1 MSQSQQVVT
10 QAAPELTLRSIL
22 VGLVAAVVIGCAY
35 PYCVLKLGFGPNLS
49 VVSAFFG
56 FIALVLILRASGTNA
71 RENNIVQTMGTSAGQ
86 TAFMAVLLAAFDM
99 LNAKG
104 VLNPPIHLGTW
115 QIFFWLCSASLL
127 GILLAVP
134 MRRHYI
140 DEENLTYAD
149 GLAAG
154 ETIKV
159 LHEGR
164 EKGASAGPVR
174 ALGIG
179 SLASALLF
187 ILTSFTKLFAD
198 TWLIPGLQPMNIGFN
213 WSLLS
218 FGSGLLVGFRICL
231 AMAIGTA
238 ISWFILPTYLL
249 RHGMITPVVTNG
261 VPVATFA
268 MTLRWVMWPAT
279 GLMVAGG
286 LTSLVLKWNLIVKT
300 FQGLRGSKIDHHD
313 FPMRWV
319 AVGAVIMTVIICLVQ
334 YFSMGIPVWLSF
346 IAILLSLPL
355 MLVGLRVL
363 GETNWGPISAMS
375 NMMQA
380 IFAFISPGNVPV
392 NMSSSGL
399 TGTIAVTSEAL
410 MQDFKAGQLI
420 GSNSKNLT
428 IAQLIAAPVGSM
440 ATAVIYPI
448 LRDRFGIGPAG
459 LSSPISVK
467 WAGFA
472 ELLTKGLNALPP
484 GCLVG
489 LLIGIAVGIMLTL
502 LAEFLSESQ
511 AEKVPSPAA
520 IGIGMLIPAS
530 VLMTFILGGVG
541 QFIWAKVGKKSES
554 EYRIPLASG
563 LIAGEAILAVV
574 LAIMAA
580 VGWVKP

>member
-1 MSQSQQVVT
+1 MSKT
-10 QAAPELTLRSIL
+10 TTAAIQTGSELTARSIV
-22 VGLVAAVVIGCAY
+22 VGLIVAMIIGSAY

-49 VVSAFFG
+49 VVSAFLG
-56 FIALVLILRASGTNA
+56 FMTLVPLVLILRAVDTNA

-86 TAFMAVLLAAFDM
+86 TAFMCVLLAAFDM
-99 LNAKG
+99 LNTKG
-104 VLNPPIHLGTW
+104 VLIPPIHLGTA

-149 GLAAG
+149 GMAAG
-154 ETIKV
+154 ETILV

-164 EKGASAGPVR
+164 EKGTSARPVK
-174 ALGIG
+174 ALALG
-179 SLASALLF
+179 SLASGVLM
-187 ILTSFTKLFAD
+187 ILTSFLKLFPD
-198 TWLIPGLQPMNIGFN
+198 TWLLPGMAPMNIGFN

-218 FGSGLLVGFRICL
+218 FGSGLLVGWRICL

-238 ISWFILPTYLL
+238 ISWFILPGFLL
-249 RHGMITPVVTNG
+249 SHGMIPEQTYP
-261 VPVATFA
+261 

-286 LTSLVLKWNLIVKT
+286 LISLALKWNLIVKT
-300 FQGLRGSKIDHHD
+300 FRGLKDSKVGDQGQRE
-313 FPMRWV
+313 FPMQWV
-319 AVGAVIMTVIICLVQ
+319 VIGSLVMTVVICLVQ
-334 YFSMGIPVWLSF
+334 YFSMGIPMWLSF

-420 GSNSKNLT
+420 RSNPRNLT
-428 IAQLIAAPVGSM
+428 IAQLIAAPVGSL
-440 ATAVIYPI
+440 ATALVYPL
-448 LRDRFGIGPAG
+448 LRDRFGIGPSG

-472 ELLTKGLNALPP
+472 ELLTRGLSALPP

-489 LLIGIAVGIMLTL
+489 LVIGIAVGIGLTL
-502 LAEFLSESQ
+502 LAEKYKENI
-511 AEKVPSPAA
+511 PSPAA

-541 QFIWAKVGKKSES
+541 QLVWAKTSPKSE
-554 EYRIPLASG
+554 EDFRIPLASG

-574 LAIMAA
+574 LALFAA
-580 VGWVKP
+580 LGINF

>member
-1 MSQSQQVVT
+1 MTLTMTTDTAPPRS
-10 QAAPELTLRSIL
+10 APELTLRSII
-22 VGLVAAVVIGCAY
+22 VGLFVAVIIGSAY

-56 FIALVLILRASGTNA
+56 FIALVLILRARGTNA

-86 TAFMAVLLAAFDM
+86 TAFMCVLLAAFDL

-115 QIFFWLCSASLL
+115 QIFFWLCSSSLL

-134 MRRHYI
+134 MRKHYI

-149 GLAAG
+149 GMAAG
-154 ETIKV
+154 ETILV
-159 LHEGR
+159 LHEGKD
-164 EKGASAGPVR
+164 KGASAKPVQ
-174 ALGIG
+174 ALAAGA
-179 SLASALLF
+179 LASGLLMV
-187 ILTSFTKLFAD
+187 LTSFIKLFPD
-198 TWLIPGLQPMNIGFN
+198 TWLLPGMQPMNIGFN

-218 FGSGLLVGFRICL
+218 FGSGLLVGFRVCL

-238 ISWFILPTYLL
+238 ISWFILPHYLL
-249 RHGMITPVVTNG
+249 AHGMIPELTYP
-261 VPVATFA
+261 

-286 LTSLVLKWNLIVKT
+286 LTSLALKWHLIVKT
-300 FQGLRGSKIDHHD
+300 FSGLRTSKLDDRD
-313 FPMRWV
+313 FPMQWV
-319 AVGAVIMTVIICLVQ
+319 FIGSIVMTVVICFVQ
-334 YFSMGIPVWLSF
+334 YFSMGIPVYLSF
-346 IAILLSLPL
+346 IAVLLSLPL

-363 GETNWGPISAMS
+363 GETNWGPISALS

-380 IFAFISPGNVPV
+380 IFAFIAPGNVPV

-410 MQDFKAGQLI
+410 IQDFKAGQLI
-420 GSNSKNLT
+420 KSNPRSLT
-428 IAQLIAAPVGSM
+428 IAQLIAAPVGSI
-440 ATAVIYPI
+440 ATAVVYPV
-448 LRDRFGIGPAG
+448 LRDKFGIGPQG

-472 ELLTKGLNALPP
+472 ELLTKGLGALPP
-484 GCLVG
+484 GCLIG
-489 LLIGIAVGIMLTL
+489 LVIGIIVGIILTL
-502 LAEFLSESQ
+502 LAEYYSE
-511 AEKVPSPAA
+511 KTPSPAA

-530 VLMTFILGGVG
+530 VLLTFIAGGVA
-541 QFIWAKVGKKSES
+541 QLIWNRTAPKSED
-554 EYRIPLASG
+554 ELRIPLASG

-574 LAIMAA
+574 LAVLAA
-580 VGWVKP
+580 FGVGF

>member
-1 MSQSQQVVT
+1 MTKANPAAPQV
-10 QAAPELTLRSIL
+10 PELTPRAII
-22 VGLVAAVVIGCAY
+22 VGLVVAAIIGSAY

-86 TAFMAVLLAAFDM
+86 TAFMCVLLAAFDI
-99 LNAKG
+99 LNANG
-104 VLNPPIHLGTW
+104 VLNPPIHLNTL
-115 QIFFWLCSASLL
+115 QIFLWLCSASLL

-154 ETIKV
+154 ETIVV

-164 EKGASAGPVR
+164 DKGAGVGTVK

-179 SLASALLF
+179 ALASGIVNIVTTHMAWVRETVFL
-187 ILTSFTKLFAD
+187 
-198 TWLIPGLQPMNIGFN
+198 PGGEPMRRGFDL
-213 WSLLS
+213 SLLA
-218 FGSGLLVGFRICL
+218 FGSGLLVGFRICF

-238 ISWFILPTYLL
+238 VSWFILPRFLYS
-249 RHGMITPVVTNG
+249 RGMIEG
-261 VPVATFA
+261 LTFA
-268 MTLRWVMWPAT
+268 QTLRWVMWPAT

-286 LTSLVLKWNLIVKT
+286 LTSLALKWNLIVKT
-300 FQGLRGSKIDHHD
+300 FSGLRGEKVIADHPERRE
-313 FPMRWV
+313 FPMQWV
-319 AVGAVIMTVIICLVQ
+319 VIGSLIMTVVICLIQ
-334 YFSMGIPVWLSF
+334 YFSMGIPVYLSF

-363 GETNWGPISAMS
+363 GETNWGPISALS

-380 IFAFISPGNVPV
+380 IFALISPGNVPV

-420 GSNSKNLT
+420 KSNPRSLT
-428 IAQLIAAPVGSM
+428 IAQLIAAPVGSL

-448 LRDRFGIGPAG
+448 LRDKFGIGPTG
-459 LSSPISVK
+459 LSTPISVK

-472 ELLTKGLNALPP
+472 ELLTRGFGGLPR
-484 GCLVG
+484 GCLYG
-489 LLIGIAVGIMLTL
+489 LVIGIVVGVILTL
-502 LAEFLSESQ
+502 LAEKYEDL
-511 AEKVPSPAA
+511 VPSPAA
-520 IGIGMLIPAS
+520 IGIGMLINAS
-530 VLMTFILGGVG
+530 VLMTFILGGVV
-541 QFIWAKVGKKSES
+541 QLIWSRTSQKSEK

-563 LIAGEAILAVV
+563 LIVGEAVVVVVVAVYT
-574 LAIMAA
+574 AIKINFF
-580 VGWVKP
+580 G

>member
-1 MSQSQQVVT
+1 MST
-10 QAAPELTLRSIL
+10 QTPAPELTVRSII
-22 VGLVAAVVIGCAY
+22 VGLVVALIIGSAY

-56 FIALVLILRASGTNA
+56 FIALVLILRAAGTNA

-104 VLNPPIHLGTW
+104 VFNPQIHLNTL
-115 QIFFWLCSASLL
+115 QIFCWLCSASLL

-154 ETIKV
+154 ETIRV

-164 EKGASAGPVR
+164 ETGVTHGPLA

-179 SLASALLF
+179 TFLSGALMMATTF
-187 ILTSFTKLFAD
+187 FKWIRD
-198 TWLIPGLQPMNIGFN
+198 TWFLPGKEVMNIGFN
-213 WSLLS
+213 ISLLS
-218 FGSGLLVGFRICL
+218 FGSGLLVGFRVCL
-231 AMAIGTA
+231 SMAIGTA
-238 ISWFILPTYLL
+238 ISWFILPHFLAAQ
-249 RHGMITPVVTNG
+249 GMIPEQTYRE
-261 VPVATFA
+261 
-268 MTLRWVMWPAT
+268 TLRWVMWPAT

-300 FQGLRGSKIDHHD
+300 FRGLRGSKTASND
-313 FPMRWV
+313 FPMQWV
-319 AVGAVIMTVIICLVQ
+319 VIGSIFMAVVICLVQ
-334 YFSMGIPVWLSF
+334 YFSMGIPVYLSF
-346 IAILLSLPL
+346 IAIILSLPL

-410 MQDFKAGQLI
+410 MQDFKAGQLLK
-420 GSNSKNLT
+420 SNPRSLT
-428 IAQLIAAPVGSM
+428 IAQLIAAPVGSI
-440 ATAVIYPI
+440 ATAIVYPV
-448 LRDRFGIGPAG
+448 LRNKFGIGANG

-467 WAGFA
+467 WASFA
-472 ELLTKGLNALPP
+472 ELLTKGFSALPK

-489 LLIGIAVGIMLTL
+489 LIIGIAVGILLTL
-502 LAEFLSESQ
+502 LAE
-511 AEKVPSPAA
+511 KWGDYVPSPSAM
-520 IGIGMLIPAS
+520 GIGMLITAA
-530 VLMTFILGGVG
+530 VLLTFILGGVG
-541 QFIWAKVGKKSES
+541 QLVWAKVSPETEKT
-554 EYRIPLASG
+554 YRIPLASG
-563 LIAGEAILAVV
+563 LIAGEAIIAVV
-574 LAIMAA
+574 LAILAA
-580 VGWVKP
+580 TGVNF

>member
-1 MSQSQQVVT
+1 MAEANKAST
-10 QAAPELTLRSIL
+10 IPELTGRSIV
-22 VGLVAAVVIGCAY
+22 VGLIVALIIGSAY

-56 FIALVLILRASGTNA
+56 FMVLVPLVLTLRLTNTNA

-104 VLNPPIHLGTW
+104 VLSPPIHLNTL
-115 QIFFWLCSASLL
+115 QIFCWLCSASLL

-164 EKGASAGPVR
+164 ASGLSKAPLM
-174 ALGIG
+174 ALSIG
-179 SLASALLF
+179 TVLSGVLMMVTTF
-187 ILTSFTKLFAD
+187 YKWIRD
-198 TWLIPGLQPMNIGFN
+198 TWFIPGKEVMNIGFN
-213 WSLLS
+213 ISLLS

-238 ISWFILPTYLL
+238 ISWFILPHFL
-249 RHGMITPVVTNG
+249 
-261 VPVATFA
+261 VAQGFIPAETFRE
-268 MTLRWVMWPAT
+268 TLKWVMWPAT

-300 FQGLRGSKIDHHD
+300 FRGLKGSTARSND
-313 FPMRWV
+313 FPMSYV
-319 AVGAVIMTVIICLVQ
+319 VDGSIIMAIVICLIQ
-334 YFSMGIPVWLSF
+334 YFSMGIPVYLSF
-346 IAILLSLPL
+346 IAIIFSLPL

-380 IFAFISPGNVPV
+380 IFAFVSPGNVPV

-399 TGTIAVTSEAL
+399 TGTIAVTSEGL
-410 MQDFKAGQLI
+410 MQD
-420 GSNSKNLT
+420 
-428 IAQLIAAPVGSM
+428 
-440 ATAVIYPI
+440 
-448 LRDRFGIGPAG
+448 
-459 LSSPISVK
+459 
-467 WAGFA
+467 
-472 ELLTKGLNALPP
+472 
-484 GCLVG
+484 
-489 LLIGIAVGIMLTL
+489 
-502 LAEFLSESQ
+502 
-511 AEKVPSPAA
+511 
-520 IGIGMLIPAS
+520 
-530 VLMTFILGGVG
+530 
-541 QFIWAKVGKKSES
+541 
-554 EYRIPLASG
+554 
-563 LIAGEAILAVV
+563 
-574 LAIMAA
+574 
-580 VGWVKP
+580 

>member
-1 MSQSQQVVT
+1 MSQNEIPPAGSH
-10 QAAPELTLRSIL
+10 PELTGRSIV
-22 VGLVAAVVIGCAY
+22 VGLVVAVIIGCAY

-56 FIALVLILRASGTNA
+56 FIILVLVMRAAGTNA
-71 RENNIVQTMGTSAGQ
+71 KENNIVQTMGTSAGQ
-86 TAFMAVLLAAFDM
+86 TAFMCVLLAAFDM

-104 VLNPPIHLGTW
+104 LLVPAIHLGTW

-154 ETIKV
+154 KTIVV

-164 EKGASAGPVR
+164 EQGASAPPVQ

-179 SLASALLF
+179 GLLSGIVMF
-187 ILTSFTKLFAD
+187 LTSFLKVFPD
-198 TWLIPGLQPMNIGFN
+198 TWFFPGMQPMNIGLN

-231 AMAIGTA
+231 AMAIGVA
-238 ISWFILPTYLL
+238 VSWFILPPFLFS
-249 RHGMITPVVTNG
+249 HGMIPEM
-261 VPVATFA
+261 TFP

-286 LTSLVLKWNLIVKT
+286 LMSLVLKWNLIVKT
-300 FQGLRGSKIDHHD
+300 FKGLKGSSIGQND
-313 FPMRWV
+313 FPMKYV
-319 AVGAVIMTVIICLVQ
+319 AVGSIVMTIVLCLVQ
-334 YFSMGIPVWLSF
+334 YISMGIPVWLSF
-346 IAILLSLPL
+346 IAIVLSLPL

-380 IFAFISPGNVPV
+380 IFAFIAPGNVPV

-410 MQDFKAGQLI
+410 MQDYKSGQVI
-420 GSNSKNLT
+420 GSNPRHLT
-428 IAQLIAAPVGSM
+428 IAQLIAAPVGSIC
-440 ATAVIYPI
+440 TAIIYPL
-448 LRDRFGIGPAG
+448 LRDKFGIGPEG

-472 ELLTKGLNALPP
+472 ELLTQGFNALPK
-484 GCLVG
+484 GCFVG
-489 LLIGIAVGIMLTL
+489 LLIGMAVGIILTL
-502 LAEFLSESQ
+502 LAEKLSEKA
-511 AEKVPSPAA
+511 AEKVPSPSA

-530 VLMTFILGGVG
+530 VLIMFVLGGVA
-541 QFIWAKVGKKSES
+541 QFIWAKVGEKSEG
-554 EYRIPLASG
+554 EIRVPLASG

-574 LAIMAA
+574 QAILAAT
-580 VGWVKP
+580 GFNF

>member
-1 MSQSQQVVT
+1 MPANEKV
-10 QAAPELTLRSIL
+10 AATGPELTVRSVI
-22 VGLVAAVVIGCAY
+22 VGLFVAVVIGAAY
-35 PYCVLKLGFGPNLS
+35 PYVVLKLGFGPNLS

-56 FIALVLILRASGTNA
+56 FIVLVLILRATGTNP

-104 VLNPPIHLGTW
+104 VLNPPIHLNTL

-159 LHEGR
+159 LHEGKETR
-164 EKGASAGPVR
+164 GPLA
-174 ALGIG
+174 ALGLG
-179 SLASALLF
+179 TFFSGALMLVTTYF
-187 ILTSFTKLFAD
+187 KWMRD
-198 TWLIPGLQPMNIGFN
+198 TWFIPGKEVMNIGFN
-213 WSLLS
+213 ISLLS

-238 ISWFILPTYLL
+238 ISWFILPRYLFS
-249 RHGMITPVVTNG
+249 HGMITELTYP
-261 VPVATFA
+261 A
-268 MTLRWVMWPAT
+268 TLRWVMWPAT

-286 LTSLVLKWNLIVKT
+286 LTSLALKWHLIVKT
-300 FQGLRGSKIDHHD
+300 FRGLRGSKVKQTD

-319 AVGAVIMTVIICLVQ
+319 VIGSLVMTVVICVIQ
-334 YFSMGIPVWLSF
+334 YISMGIPMWLSL
-346 IAILLSLPL
+346 IAIILSLPL

-410 MQDFKAGQLI
+410 MQDFKAGQLLK
-420 GSNSKNLT
+420 SNPRSLT
-428 IAQLIAAPVGSM
+428 IAQLIAAPVGAI
-440 ATAVIYPI
+440 ATAIVYPV
-448 LRDRFGIGPAG
+448 LRNKFGIGAPG

-484 GCLVG
+484 GCLIG
-489 LLIGIAVGIMLTL
+489 LMIGIVVGVALTL
-502 LAEFLSESQ
+502 M
-511 AEKVPSPAA
+511 AEKWGELIPSPAA
-520 IGIGMLIPAS
+520 IGIGMLITAA
-530 VLMTFILGGVG
+530 VLLTFILGGVA
-541 QFIWAKVGKKSES
+541 QLIWAKVSPETEKA
-554 EYRIPLASG
+554 YRIPLASG
-563 LIAGEAILAVV
+563 LIAGEAIIAVV
-574 LAIMAA
+574 LSIMAA
-580 VGWVKP
+580 VGLKF

>member
-1 MSQSQQVVT
+1 MAEANT
-10 QAAPELTLRSIL
+10 TATGPELTVRSIV
-22 VGLVAAVVIGCAY
+22 VGLVVAMIIGSAY

-56 FIALVLILRASGTNA
+56 FIALVLVLRAVGTNA

-104 VLNPPIHLGTW
+104 IFNPPIHLNTL

-164 EKGASAGPVR
+164 DAGVTHGPLA

-179 SLASALLF
+179 TFLSGALMMITTF
-187 ILTSFTKLFAD
+187 FKWVRD
-198 TWLIPGLQPMNIGFN
+198 TWFIPGQEAMNIGFN
-213 WSLLS
+213 ISLLS

-238 ISWFILPTYLL
+238 ISWFILPRYLL
-249 RHGMITPVVTNG
+249 AHGMIPALTYP
-261 VPVATFA
+261 A
-268 MTLRWVMWPAT
+268 TLRWVMWPAT

-300 FQGLRGSKIDHHD
+300 FRGLKGSTTARND
-313 FPMRWV
+313 FPMQYV
-319 AVGAVIMTVIICLVQ
+319 VIGSIIMTVVICLVQ
-334 YFSMGIPVWLSF
+334 YFSMGIPVYLSF
-346 IAILLSLPL
+346 IAIVLSLPL

-410 MQDFKAGQLI
+410 MQDFKAGQLLK
-420 GSNSKNLT
+420 SNPRSLT
-428 IAQLIAAPVGSM
+428 IAQLIAAPVGSF
-440 ATAVIYPI
+440 ATAIVYPV
-448 LRDRFGIGPAG
+448 LRNKFGIGANG

-467 WAGFA
+467 WASFA
-472 ELLTKGLNALPP
+472 ELLTKGLNALPR

-489 LLIGIAVGIMLTL
+489 LIIGIAVGIILSL
-502 LAEFLSESQ
+502 LAEKWGEYT
-511 AEKVPSPAA
+511 PSPSA
-520 IGIGMLIPAS
+520 IGIGMLITAA
-530 VLMTFILGGVG
+530 VLLTFILGGVA
-541 QFIWAKVGKKSES
+541 QLIWAKVHPES
-554 EYRIPLASG
+554 EKAYRIPLASG
-563 LIAGEAILAVV
+563 LIAGEAIIAVV
-574 LAIMAA
+574 LAILAA
-580 VGWVKP
+580 SGVNF

>member
-1 MSQSQQVVT
+1 MSETQTPASQGS
-10 QAAPELTLRSIL
+10 PELTLRSII
-22 VGLVAAVVIGCAY
+22 VGLFVALVIGSAY

-56 FIALVLILRASGTNA
+56 FIALVLIMRASGTNA

-86 TAFMAVLLAAFDM
+86 TAFMCVLLAAFDM
-99 LNAKG
+99 LNAQG
-104 VLNPPIHLGTW
+104 LLVPAIHLGTL
-115 QIFFWLCSASLL
+115 QIFCWLCSASLL

-154 ETIKV
+154 ETIRV

-164 EKGASAGPVR
+164 AQGASAAPVK
-174 ALGIG
+174 ALAIG
-179 SLASALLF
+179 SLASGILM
-187 ILTSFTKLFAD
+187 ILTSFLKLFPD
-198 TWLIPGLQPMNIGFN
+198 TWLLPGMQPMNIGFN

-238 ISWFILPTYLL
+238 ISWFILPSYLL
-249 RHGMITPVVTNG
+249 SHGMIAQQTYPL
-261 VPVATFA
+261 
-268 MTLRWVMWPAT
+268 TLRWVMWPAT

-286 LTSLVLKWNLIVKT
+286 LTSLALKWNLIVKT
-300 FQGLRGSKIDHHD
+300 FRGLRGSTVVQTD

-319 AVGAVIMTVIICLVQ
+319 VVGSIFMTVVICLVQ
-334 YFSMGIPVWLSF
+334 YVSMGIPIWLSF
-346 IAILLSLPL
+346 IAVLLSLPL

-363 GETNWGPISAMS
+363 GETNWGPISALS

-380 IFAFISPGNVPV
+380 VFAFISPGNVPV

-410 MQDFKAGQLI
+410 MQDFKAGQLL
-420 GSNSKNLT
+420 GSNSRSLT
-428 IAQLIAAPVGSM
+428 IAQLIAAPVGSI
-440 ATAVIYPI
+440 ATAVVYPI
-448 LRDRFGIGPAG
+448 LRDRYGIGPKG

-472 ELLTKGLNALPP
+472 ELLTKGFGALPR

-489 LLIGIAVGIMLTL
+489 LLIGIAVGILLTL
-502 LAEFLSESQ
+502 LTEKYAE
-511 AEKVPSPAA
+511 AVPSPAA

-530 VLMTFILGGVG
+530 VLITFILGGVG
-541 QFIWAKVGKKSES
+541 QLIWARSSTKSEKDF
-554 EYRIPLASG
+554 RVPLASG

-574 LAIMAA
+574 LAILAA
-580 VGWVKP
+580 VGVNL

>member
-1 MSQSQQVVT
+1 MANTKSAAQAQS
-10 QAAPELTLRSIL
+10 PELTARSII
-22 VGLVAAVVIGCAY
+22 VGLVVALVIGSAY

-56 FIALVLILRASGTNA
+56 FIALVLILRAAGTNA

-104 VLNPPIHLGTW
+104 VLNPPIHLGTL
-115 QIFFWLCSASLL
+115 QIFCWLCSASLL

-164 EKGASAGPVR
+164 EKGVSSGPLQ
-174 ALGIG
+174 ALGLG
-179 SLASALLF
+179 TLASGALMAITTYF
-187 ILTSFTKLFAD
+187 KWIRD
-198 TWLIPGLQPMNIGFN
+198 TWFLPGMQPMNIGFN
-213 WSLLS
+213 FSLLS

-231 AMAIGTA
+231 SMAIGTA
-238 ISWFILPTYLL
+238 ISWFILPPFLL
-249 RHGMITPVVTNG
+249 RHGMIPDQ
-261 VPVATFA
+261 TFPLA
-268 MTLRWVMWPAT
+268 LRWVMWPAT

-286 LTSLVLKWNLIVKT
+286 LVSLALKWNLIVKT
-300 FQGLRGSKIDHHD
+300 FRGLKGSQIERND
-313 FPMRWV
+313 FPMQWV
-319 AVGAVIMTVIICLVQ
+319 VIGSIFMTIVICLVQ
-334 YFSMGIPVWLSF
+334 YFSMGIPVYLSF
-346 IAILLSLPL
+346 IAVVLSLPL

-380 IFAFISPGNVPV
+380 VFAFISPGNVPV

-410 MQDFKAGQLI
+410 MQDFKAGQLLK
-420 GSNSKNLT
+420 SNPRNLT
-428 IAQLIAAPVGSM
+428 IAQLIAAPVGSL
-440 ATAVIYPI
+440 ATAIIYPI
-448 LRDRFGIGPAG
+448 LRNKFGIGPDG
-459 LSSPISVK
+459 LSAPISVK

-472 ELLTKGLNALPP
+472 ELLTKGFNALPP
-484 GCLVG
+484 GCLIG
-489 LLIGIAVGIMLTL
+489 LVIGITVGILLTL
-502 LAEFLSESQ
+502 LAEKWG
-511 AEKVPSPAA
+511 EKIPSPSA

-541 QFIWAKVGKKSES
+541 QLIWARVSPETEKD
-554 EYRIPLASG
+554 YRVPLASG
-563 LIAGEAILAVV
+563 LIAGEAIIAVV

-580 VGWVKP
+580 IGLKF

>member
-1 MSQSQQVVT
+1 MT
-10 QAAPELTLRSIL
+10 TKAAAPTGPELTTRSII
-22 VGLVAAVVIGCAY
+22 VGLVTAMIIGSAY

-49 VVSAFFG
+49 VVSAFLG
-56 FIALVLILRASGTNA
+56 FIALVLILRAAGTNA

-86 TAFMAVLLAAFDM
+86 TAFMSVLLAAFDM
-99 LNAKG
+99 LNQKG
-104 VLNPPIHLGTW
+104 ILNPPIHLGTG

-154 ETIKV
+154 ETIIV
-159 LHEGR
+159 LHEGK
-164 EKGASAGPVR
+164 EKGASAKPVR
-174 ALGIG
+174 ALALGG
-179 SLASALLF
+179 FASGLLMV
-187 ILTSFTKLFAD
+187 LTSFLKLFPD
-198 TWLIPGLQPMNIGFN
+198 TWLLPGMAPMNIGFN

-218 FGSGLLVGFRICL
+218 FGSGLLVGFRICM

-238 ISWFILPTYLL
+238 ISWFILPSFLVS
-249 RHGMITPVVTNG
+249 HGM
-261 VPVATFA
+261 VAEQTYPLV
-268 MTLRWVMWPAT
+268 LRWVMWPAT

-286 LTSLVLKWNLIVKT
+286 LTSLALKWNLIVKT
-300 FQGLRGSKIDHHD
+300 FQGLRSSKTGTDERRE
-313 FPMRWV
+313 FPMNYV
-319 AVGAVIMTVIICLVQ
+319 VIGSLVMTVVICVVQ
-334 YFSMGIPVWLSF
+334 YISMGIPLWLSF

-380 IFAFISPGNVPV
+380 IFAIISPGNVAV

-420 GSNSKNLT
+420 KSNPRSLT
-428 IAQLIAAPVGSM
+428 IAQLLAAPVGSL
-440 ATAVIYPI
+440 ATALVYPI
-448 LRDRFGIGPAG
+448 LRDKFGIGPTG

-472 ELLTKGLNALPP
+472 ELLTQGLGALPP

-489 LLIGIAVGIMLTL
+489 LVIGIGVGIVLTL
-502 LAEFLSESQ
+502 LAERFKENT
-511 AEKVPSPAA
+511 PSPAA

-530 VLMTFILGGVG
+530 VLLTFIMGGVA
-541 QFIWAKVGKKSES
+541 QLIWARTSPKSEDDF
-554 EYRIPLASG
+554 RIPLASG
-563 LIAGEAILAVV
+563 LIAGEALLAVILAL
-574 LAIMAA
+574 LAAFG
-580 VGWVKP
+580 VNF

>member
-1 MSQSQQVVT
+1 MTATSATAVT
-10 QAAPELTLRSIL
+10 PAGPELTTRSL
-22 VGLVAAVVIGCAY
+22 VVGLIVALIIGSAY

-49 VVSAFFG
+49 VVSAFLG
-56 FIALVLILRASGTNA
+56 FIALVLIMRAVGTNA

-86 TAFMAVLLAAFDM
+86 TAFMSVLLAAFDM

-104 VLNPPIHLGTW
+104 VLSPAIHLGTA

-140 DEENLTYAD
+140 DEENLTFAD

-154 ETIKV
+154 ETILV

-164 EKGASAGPVR
+164 EKGVSARPMK
-174 ALGIG
+174 ALGLG
-179 SLASALLF
+179 ALASGVLMV
-187 ILTSFTKLFAD
+187 LTSFLKLFPD
-198 TWLIPGLQPMNIGFN
+198 TWLIPGMADMRVGLN

-231 AMAIGTA
+231 SMAIGTF
-238 ISWFILPTYLL
+238 ISWFLLPGFLL
-249 RHGMITPVVTNG
+249 SHGMIPELTYPR
-261 VPVATFA
+261 
-268 MTLRWVMWPAT
+268 TLLWVMWPAT

-286 LTSLVLKWNLIVKT
+286 LTSLALKWHLIVQT
-300 FQGLRGSKIDHHD
+300 FRGLKESKVGGAGTPRE
-313 FPMRWV
+313 FPMQWV
-319 AVGAVIMTVIICLVQ
+319 VIGSIVMTVVICLVQ

-363 GETNWGPISAMS
+363 GETNWGPISALS

-410 MQDFKAGQLI
+410 MQDFKAGQLVR
-420 GSNSKNLT
+420 SNPRSLT
-428 IAQLIAAPVGSM
+428 IAQLIAAPVGSL
-440 ATAVIYPI
+440 ATALVYPV
-448 LRDRFGIGPAG
+448 LRDKFGIGPSG

-472 ELLTKGLNALPP
+472 ELLTTGLSALPP
-484 GCLVG
+484 GSLVG
-489 LLIGIAVGIMLTL
+489 LIIGIVVGIGLTL
-502 LAEFLSESQ
+502 LAEKYGENI
-511 AEKVPSPAA
+511 PSPAA
-520 IGIGMLIPAS
+520 IGIGMLIQAA
-530 VLMTFILGGVG
+530 VLITFILGGVA
-541 QFIWAKVGKKSES
+541 QLIWTKTSPRSE
-554 EYRIPLASG
+554 EDFRIPLASG
-563 LIAGEAILAVV
+563 LIVGEAILAVV
-574 LAIMAA
+574 LALLAA
-580 VGWVKP
+580 FGVNF

>member
-1 MSQSQQVVT
+1 MSKT
-10 QAAPELTLRSIL
+10 RTAAKRTGPELTVRSIV
-22 VGLVAAVVIGCAY
+22 VGLIVALLIGSAY

-56 FIALVLILRASGTNA
+56 FIALVLILRAAGTNA

-86 TAFMAVLLAAFDM
+86 TAFMCVLLAAYDM
-99 LNAKG
+99 LNQKG

-115 QIFFWLCSASLL
+115 QIFLWLCSASLL

-140 DEENLTYAD
+140 DEENLTFAD

-154 ETIKV
+154 ETIVV

-164 EKGASAGPVR
+164 EKGASAGPVK

-179 SLASALLF
+179 SLASGALM
-187 ILTSFTKLFAD
+187 ILTSFLKLFPD
-198 TWLIPGLQPMNIGFN
+198 TWFLPGMQPMNIGLN

-231 AMAIGTA
+231 AMALGMLV
-238 ISWFILPTYLL
+238 SWFILPSFLVS
-249 RHGMITPVVTNG
+249 HGMIPEQTYP
-261 VPVATFA
+261 

-286 LTSLVLKWNLIVKT
+286 LTSLALKWNLIVKT
-300 FQGLRGSKIDHHD
+300 FRGLRGSKVDHQD

-319 AVGAVIMTVIICLVQ
+319 VMGSIFMTIVICVVQ

-346 IAILLSLPL
+346 IAVLLSLPL

-363 GETNWGPISAMS
+363 GETNWGPISALS

-420 GSNSKNLT
+420 GSNSRNLT
-428 IAQLIAAPVGSM
+428 IAQLIAAPVGSI
-440 ATAVIYPI
+440 ATAVVYPV
-448 LRDRFGIGPAG
+448 LRDKFGIGPQG

-472 ELLTKGLNALPP
+472 ELLTSGFKALPP
-484 GCLVG
+484 GCLIG
-489 LLIGIAVGIMLTL
+489 LMIAIVVGIVLTL
-502 LAEFLSESQ
+502 LAEKY
-511 AEKVPSPAA
+511 AEVVPSPSA

-530 VLMTFILGGVG
+530 VLLTFILGGVG
-541 QFIWAKVGKKSES
+541 QYFWAKSSPKSEES
-554 EYRIPLASG
+554 YRIPLASG
-563 LIAGEAILAVV
+563 LIAGEAMLAVV
-574 LAIMAA
+574 QAILAAIG
-580 VGWVKP
+580 VNL

>member
-1 MSQSQQVVT
+1 MAEAKTASKS
-10 QAAPELTLRSIL
+10 PELTARSIV
-22 VGLVAAVVIGCAY
+22 VGLVVAMIIGSAY

-56 FIALVLILRASGTNA
+56 FIALVLILRAAGTNA

-104 VLNPPIHLGTW
+104 VFNPPIHLNTL

-164 EKGASAGPVR
+164 ESGVTHGPLA
-174 ALGIG
+174 ALGLG
-179 SLASALLF
+179 TFFSGALMLVTTYF
-187 ILTSFTKLFAD
+187 KWLRD
-198 TWLIPGLQPMNIGFN
+198 TWFIPGQEAMNIGFN
-213 WSLLS
+213 ISLLS

-238 ISWFILPTYLL
+238 ISWFILPHYLL
-249 RHGMITPVVTNG
+249 AHGMIPALTYP
-261 VPVATFA
+261 A
-268 MTLRWVMWPAT
+268 TLRWVMWPAT

-300 FQGLRGSKIDHHD
+300 FRGLKGSTVARND
-313 FPMRWV
+313 FPMQWV
-319 AVGAVIMTVIICLVQ
+319 VIGSIVMAVVICLVQ

-346 IAILLSLPL
+346 IAIVLSLPL

-410 MQDFKAGQLI
+410 MQDFKAGQLLK
-420 GSNSKNLT
+420 SNPRSLT
-428 IAQLIAAPVGSM
+428 IAQLIAAPVGSI
-440 ATAVIYPI
+440 ATAIVYPV
-448 LRDRFGIGPAG
+448 LRNKFGIGANG

-467 WAGFA
+467 WASFA
-472 ELLTKGLNALPP
+472 ELLTKGFNALPP

-489 LLIGIAVGIMLTL
+489 LIIGIAVGILLTL
-502 LAEFLSESQ
+502 LAEKW
-511 AEKVPSPAA
+511 ADYVPSPSAM
-520 IGIGMLIPAS
+520 GIGMLITAA
-530 VLMTFILGGVG
+530 VLLTFILGGVA
-541 QFIWAKVGKKSES
+541 QLIWAKVSPETEKA
-554 EYRIPLASG
+554 YRVPLASG
-563 LIAGEAILAVV
+563 LIAGEAIIAVV
-574 LAIMAA
+574 LAILAA
-580 VGWVKP
+580 LGVNF

>member
-1 MSQSQQVVT
+1 MTDSK
-10 QAAPELTLRSIL
+10 AASSTGPELTARAII
-22 VGLVAAVVIGCAY
+22 VGLVVAMIIGSAY

-56 FIALVLILRASGTNA
+56 FMALVPLVFALRLTDTNA

-104 VLNPPIHLGTW
+104 ILQPAIYLNTW
-115 QIFFWLCSASLL
+115 QIFLWLCSASLL

-164 EKGASAGPVR
+164 DSGAAKGPLA

-179 SLASALLF
+179 TFLSGLLMM
-187 ILTSFTKLFAD
+187 ITTYWKWVRD
-198 TWLIPGLQPMNIGFN
+198 TWFIPGQEAMNIGFN
-213 WSLLS
+213 ISLLS

-238 ISWFILPTYLL
+238 ISWFILPHFLFS
-249 RHGMITPVVTNG
+249 RGMITALTYP
-261 VPVATFA
+261 A
-268 MTLRWVMWPAT
+268 TLRWVMWPAT

-286 LTSLVLKWNLIVKT
+286 LMSLALKWNLIVKT
-300 FQGLRGSKIDHHD
+300 FRGLKGSTSGGQKD
-313 FPMRWV
+313 FPMRYV
-319 AVGAVIMTVIICLVQ
+319 VIGSIVMTIVLCVIQ
-334 YFSMGIPVWLSF
+334 YFSMGIPMYLSL
-346 IAILLSLPL
+346 IAILFSLPL

-410 MQDFKAGQLI
+410 MQDFKAGQLVR
-420 GSNSKNLT
+420 SNPRNLT
-428 IAQLIAAPVGSM
+428 IAQLIAAPIGAL
-440 ATAVIYPI
+440 ATAVVYPV
-448 LRDRFGIGPAG
+448 LRAKFGIGPQG

-472 ELLTKGLNALPP
+472 ELLTQGFKALPP

-489 LLIGIAVGIMLTL
+489 LLIGIAVGILLTV
-502 LAEFLSESQ
+502 LAEKWPEY
-511 AEKVPSPAA
+511 VPSPAA
-520 IGIGMLIPAS
+520 IGIGMLITAA
-530 VLMTFILGGVG
+530 VLLTFILGGVA
-541 QFIWAKVGKKSES
+541 QLIWAKLSPETEKI
-554 EYRIPLASG
+554 YRIPLASG
-563 LIAGEAILAVV
+563 LICGEAIIAVV
-574 LAIMAA
+574 LAVLAA
-580 VGWVKP
+580 MGVNF

>member
-1 MSQSQQVVT
+1 MSRLET
-10 QAAPELTLRSIL
+10 KLPDAPELTTRSIA
-22 VGLVAAVVIGCAY
+22 VGLVVAAIIGSAY

-49 VVSAFFG
+49 VVSAFLG
-56 FIALVLILRASGTNA
+56 FIALVLIMRAARTNA
-71 RENNIVQTMGTSAGQ
+71 RENNVVQTMGTSAGQ
-86 TAFMAVLLAAFDM
+86 TAFMCVLLAAFDL
-99 LNAKG
+99 LNQKG

-149 GLAAG
+149 GMAAG

-164 EKGASAGPVR
+164 DKGASAGPVK
-174 ALGIG
+174 ALGVG
-179 SLASALLF
+179 SLASGALMF
-187 ILTSFTKLFAD
+187 LTSFLKLFPD
-198 TWLIPGLQPMNIGFN
+198 TWLIPGLEPMSIGFN

-231 AMAIGTA
+231 AMGIGML
-238 ISWFILPTYLL
+238 ISWFILPSYLL
-249 RHGMITPVVTNG
+249 HHGMIPEE
-261 VPVATFA
+261 TFPA
-268 MTLRWVMWPAT
+268 TLRWVMWPAT

-286 LTSLVLKWNLIVKT
+286 LTALALKWKLVAKS
-300 FQGLRGSKIDHHD
+300 FGGLQTARLDGKD
-313 FPMRWV
+313 FPMRIV
-319 AVGAVIMTVIICLVQ
+319 LIGSIGMTVVVCLVQ
-334 YFSMGIPVWLSF
+334 YFSMGIPIWLSL
-346 IAILLSLPL
+346 IAVLLSLPL

-420 GSNSKNLT
+420 GSNSRSLT

-440 ATAVIYPI
+440 ATALIYPL
-448 LRDRFGIGPAG
+448 LRNKFGIGPQG

-472 ELLTKGLNALPP
+472 ELLTQGFKALPP

-489 LLIGIAVGIMLTL
+489 LLVGIGVGILLTL
-502 LAEFLSESQ
+502 LAEKYASY
-511 AEKVPSPAA
+511 VPSPSAM
-520 IGIGMLIPAS
+520 GIGMLLPAA
-530 VLMTFILGGVG
+530 VLITFVLGGIA
-541 QFIWAKVGKKSES
+541 QLIWSRTSARTES
-554 EYRIPLASG
+554 DFRIPLASG
-563 LIAGEAILAVV
+563 LIAGEALLAVV
-574 LAIMAA
+574 QAILAA
-580 VGWVKP
+580 VGFNF

>member
-1 MSQSQQVVT
+1 MRHKKTAVASTVT
-10 QAAPELTLRSIL
+10 STGTELTARSII
-22 VGLVAAVVIGCAY
+22 VGLIVAVVIGSAY

-104 VLNPPIHLGTW
+104 VLNPPIYLNTL
-115 QIFFWLCSASLL
+115 QIFCWLCSASLL
-127 GILLAVP
+127 GIRLAVP

-164 EKGASAGPVR
+164 NTRGPLA

-179 SLASALLF
+179 TILSGLLMMVTTF
-187 ILTSFTKLFAD
+187 WKWVRD
-198 TWLIPGLQPMNIGFN
+198 TWFVPGQQAMNIGFN
-213 WSLLS
+213 ISLLS

-231 AMAIGTA
+231 AMALGTA
-238 ISWFILPTYLL
+238 ISWFILPRYLYA
-249 RHGMITPVVTNG
+249 HGMITALTYP
-261 VPVATFA
+261 A
-268 MTLRWVMWPAT
+268 TLRWVMWPAT

-300 FQGLRGSKIDHHD
+300 FRGLRGSKAASND
-313 FPMRWV
+313 FPMQYV
-319 AVGAVIMTVIICLVQ
+319 VVGSIIMTIVICLIQ
-334 YFSMGIPVWLSF
+334 YFSMGIPVYLSF
-346 IAILLSLPL
+346 IAIVLSLPL

-380 IFAFISPGNVPV
+380 IFAFISPGNVSV

-399 TGTIAVTSEAL
+399 TGTVAVTSEGL
-410 MQDFKAGQLI
+410 MQDFKAGQLLK
-420 GSNSKNLT
+420 SNPRSLT
-428 IAQLIAAPVGSM
+428 IAQLIAAPVGSF
-440 ATAVIYPI
+440 ATAIVYPV
-448 LRDRFGIGPAG
+448 LRNKFGIGANG

-467 WAGFA
+467 WASFA
-472 ELLTKGLNALPP
+472 ELLTKGFSALPP
-484 GCLVG
+484 GCPVG
-489 LLIGIAVGIMLTL
+489 LIIGISVGILLTL
-502 LAEFLSESQ
+502 LAE
-511 AEKVPSPAA
+511 KWP
-520 IGIGMLIPAS
+520 
-530 VLMTFILGGVG
+530 
-541 QFIWAKVGKKSES
+541 
-554 EYRIPLASG
+554 
-563 LIAGEAILAVV
+563 
-574 LAIMAA
+574 
-580 VGWVKP
+580 

>member
-1 MSQSQQVVT
+1 MAENITATPTTV
-10 QAAPELTLRSIL
+10 PELTARSLI
-22 VGLVAAVVIGCAY
+22 VGVVVAMIIGSAY

-56 FIALVLILRASGTNA
+56 FIVLVLILRAAGTNA

-99 LNAKG
+99 LNARG
-104 VLNPPIHLGTW
+104 TFNPPIHLGTW
-115 QIFFWLCSASLL
+115 QIFLWLCSASLL

-164 EKGASAGPVR
+164 EKGASAGPVK
-174 ALGIG
+174 ALGFG
-179 SLASALLF
+179 SLASGALMF
-187 ILTSFTKLFAD
+187 VTSFVKWIPD
-198 TWLIPGLQPMNIGFN
+198 TWFLPGMQPMNIGFN

-218 FGSGLLVGFRICL
+218 LGSGLLVGFRICL

-238 ISWFILPTYLL
+238 VSWFILPHYLVSQ
-249 RHGMITPVVTNG
+249 GMIPEQTYP
-261 VPVATFA
+261 A
-268 MTLRWVMWPAT
+268 TLRWVMWPAT

-286 LTSLVLKWNLIVKT
+286 LASLALKWNLIVKT
-300 FQGLRGSKIDHHD
+300 FRGLKGSRMDRKD
-313 FPMRWV
+313 FPMQYV
-319 AVGAVIMTVIICLVQ
+319 VIGSIVMTVVLCVLQ
-334 YFSMGIPVWLSF
+334 YFSMGIPVYLSF
-346 IAILLSLPL
+346 IAIILSLPL

-380 IFAFISPGNVPV
+380 IFAFISPGNVAV

-399 TGTIAVTSEAL
+399 TGTVAVTSEAL
-410 MQDFKAGQLI
+410 MQDFKAGQLVR
-420 GSNSKNLT
+420 SNPRNLT
-428 IAQLIAAPVGSM
+428 IAQLVAAPIGSI
-440 ATAVIYPI
+440 ATAIVYPV
-448 LRDRFGIGPAG
+448 LRAKFGIGPSG

-472 ELLTKGLNALPP
+472 ELLTRGLAALPR
-484 GCLVG
+484 GS
-489 LLIGIAVGIMLTL
+489 LIGLVIGIVVGVALTL
-502 LAEFLSESQ
+502 LAEKW
-511 AEKVPSPAA
+511 AEFTPSPAA

-530 VLMTFILGGVG
+530 VLMTFIMGGVG
-541 QFIWAKVGKKSES
+541 QLIWARTSPASEKA
-554 EYRIPLASG
+554 YRIPLASG

-574 LAIMAA
+574 LAILAA
-580 VGWVKP
+580 TGVNF

>member
-1 MSQSQQVVT
+1 MPANKNV
-10 QAAPELTLRSIL
+10 AATGPELTVRSVI
-22 VGLVAAVVIGCAY
+22 VGLLVAVVIGAAY
-35 PYCVLKLGFGPNLS
+35 PYVVLKLGFGPNLS

-56 FIALVLILRASGTNA
+56 FIVLVLILRASGTNP

-104 VLNPPIHLGTW
+104 VLTPPIRLNTL
-115 QIFFWLCSASLL
+115 QIFLWLCSASLL

-164 EKGASAGPVR
+164 ETRGPLA
-174 ALGIG
+174 ALGLG
-179 SLASALLF
+179 TFFSGALMIVTTYL
-187 ILTSFTKLFAD
+187 KWMRD
-198 TWLIPGLQPMNIGFN
+198 TWFIPGKEAMNIGFN
-213 WSLLS
+213 ISLLS

-238 ISWFILPTYLL
+238 ISWFILPPYLFS
-249 RHGMITPVVTNG
+249 HGMITELTYP
-261 VPVATFA
+261 A
-268 MTLRWVMWPAT
+268 TLRWVMWPAT

-286 LTSLVLKWNLIVKT
+286 LTSLALKWHLIVKT
-300 FQGLRGSKIDHHD
+300 FRGLRGSKVERTD
-313 FPMRWV
+313 FPMQWV
-319 AVGAVIMTVIICLVQ
+319 VIGALVMTVVICVVQ
-334 YFSMGIPVWLSF
+334 YFSMGIPMWLSF
-346 IAILLSLPL
+346 IAIVLSLPL

-410 MQDFKAGQLI
+410 MQDFKAGQLLK
-420 GSNSKNLT
+420 SNPRSLT
-428 IAQLIAAPVGSM
+428 TAQLIAAPVGSI
-440 ATAVIYPI
+440 ATAIVYPV
-448 LRDRFGIGPAG
+448 LRDKFGIGAPG

-472 ELLTKGLNALPP
+472 ELLTKGFNALPP
-484 GCLVG
+484 GCLIG
-489 LLIGIAVGIMLTL
+489 LVIGIAVGILLTL
-502 LAEFLSESQ
+502 LAEKWGESI
-511 AEKVPSPAA
+511 PSPAA
-520 IGIGMLIPAS
+520 IGIGMLITAA
-530 VLMTFILGGVG
+530 VLLTFILGGVG
-541 QFIWAKVGKKSES
+541 QLIWAKVSPETEKA
-554 EYRIPLASG
+554 YRIPLASG
-563 LIAGEAILAVV
+563 LIAGEAIIAVV
-574 LAIMAA
+574 LSIMAA
-580 VGWVKP
+580 VGVRF

>member
-1 MSQSQQVVT
+1 MTEDAVRPG
-10 QAAPELTLRSIL
+10 PELTLRSIL
-22 VGLVAAVVIGCAY
+22 VGLVVAAIIGSAY

-56 FIALVLILRASGTNA
+56 FIALVLILRAAGTNA

-86 TAFMAVLLAAFDM
+86 TAFMCVLLAAFDL
-99 LNAKG
+99 LNAKQ
-104 VLNPPIHLGTW
+104 VLNPPIHLGTL
-115 QIFFWLCSASLL
+115 QIFFWLCSSSLL

-149 GLAAG
+149 GMAAG

-159 LHEGR
+159 LHEGK
-164 EKGASAGPVR
+164 EKGASAKPVR
-174 ALGIG
+174 ALAFGG
-179 SLASALLF
+179 LASGLLMV
-187 ILTSFTKLFAD
+187 LTSFLKLFPD
-198 TWLIPGLQPMNIGFN
+198 TWLLPGMQPMNIGFN

-231 AMAIGTA
+231 AMAIGTFV
-238 ISWFILPTYLL
+238 SWFLLPHYLVT
-249 RHGMITPVVTNG
+249 HGMIPEQTYP
-261 VPVATFA
+261 

-286 LTSLVLKWNLIVKT
+286 LTSLALKWNLIVKT
-300 FQGLRGSKIDHHD
+300 FRGLKASKLESRDIPMQWVLIGSI
-313 FPMRWV
+313 M
-319 AVGAVIMTVIICLVQ
+319 MTVIICVIQ
-334 YFSMGIPVWLSF
+334 FISMGIPIWLSF
-346 IAILLSLPL
+346 IAILLTLPL

-380 IFAFISPGNVPV
+380 VFAFISPGNVPV

-410 MQDFKAGQLI
+410 MQDFKAGQLV
-420 GSNSKNLT
+420 GSNPRNLT
-428 IAQLIAAPVGSM
+428 VAQLIAAPVGSM
-440 ATAVIYPI
+440 ATAIVYPV
-448 LRDRFGIGPAG
+448 LRNKFGIGPQG

-472 ELLTKGLNALPP
+472 ELLTKGFGALPP

-489 LLIGIAVGIMLTL
+489 LLIGIAVGIILTL
-502 LAEFLSESQ
+502 LAEYVSE
-511 AEKVPSPAA
+511 KTPSPAA

-530 VLMTFILGGVG
+530 VLMTFIAGGIG
-541 QFIWAKVGKKSES
+541 QLIWARTSPTTE
-554 EYRIPLASG
+554 EDLRIPLASG

-574 LAIMAA
+574 LAVLAA
-580 VGWVKP
+580 LGVNF

>member
-1 MSQSQQVVT
+1 MSKPHTAAT
-10 QAAPELTLRSIL
+10 QPGPELSARSIV
-22 VGLVAAVVIGCAY
+22 VGLVVAVIIGSAY

-56 FIALVLILRASGTNA
+56 FIALVIILRAAGTNA

-86 TAFMAVLLAAFDM
+86 TAFMCVLLAAFDM

-104 VLNPPIHLGTW
+104 VLNPPIHLGTA

-154 ETIKV
+154 ETIIV

-164 EKGASAGPVR
+164 EKGASAGPVK
-174 ALGIG
+174 ALALG
-179 SLASALLF
+179 SLASGTLM
-187 ILTSFTKLFAD
+187 ILTSFLKVFPD
-198 TWLIPGLQPMNIGFN
+198 TWLLPGMQPMNIGFN

-231 AMAIGTA
+231 AMAIGTF
-238 ISWFILPTYLL
+238 ISWFLLPHYLVS
-249 RHGMITPVVTNG
+249 HGMIPEQTYPL
-261 VPVATFA
+261 
-268 MTLRWVMWPAT
+268 TLRWVMWPAT

-286 LTSLVLKWNLIVKT
+286 LTSLALKWNLIVKT
-300 FQGLRGSKIDHHD
+300 FRGFKGSKVESND
-313 FPMRWV
+313 FPMQWV
-319 AVGAVIMTVIICLVQ
+319 VIGSIVMTVVICLVQ
-334 YFSMGIPVWLSF
+334 YFSMGIPMWLSL

-363 GETNWGPISAMS
+363 GETNWGPISALS

-420 GSNSKNLT
+420 GSNPRNLT
-428 IAQLIAAPVGSM
+428 IAQLIAAPVGSI
-440 ATAVIYPI
+440 ATALVYPV
-448 LRDRFGIGPAG
+448 LRDKFGIGPQG

-472 ELLTKGLNALPP
+472 ELLTKGLSALPP

-489 LLIGIAVGIMLTL
+489 LVIGIVVGIGLTL
-502 LAEFLSESQ
+502 LAEKYSEQ
-511 AEKVPSPAA
+511 TPSPAA

-541 QFIWAKVGKKSES
+541 QLIWAKTSAKSE
-554 EYRIPLASG
+554 EDFRIPLASG

-574 LAIMAA
+574 LALLAA
-580 VGWVKP
+580 FGVNF

>member
-1 MSQSQQVVT
+1 MAEAKTAST
-10 QAAPELTLRSIL
+10 GPELTARSIII
-22 VGLVAAVVIGCAY
+22 GLIVALIIGCAY

-49 VVSAFFG
+49 VVSAFLG
-56 FIALVLILRASGTNA
+56 FMTLVPLVFLLRLTDTNA

-86 TAFMAVLLAAFDM
+86 TAFMCVLLAAFDM
-99 LNAKG
+99 LNTKG
-104 VLNPPIHLGTW
+104 VLNPPIHLGTA

-164 EKGASAGPVR
+164 DKGASAGPVK
-174 ALGIG
+174 ALGLG
-179 SLASALLF
+179 TFASGALMSV
-187 ILTSFTKLFAD
+187 TSFFKWIPD
-198 TWLIPGLQPMNIGFN
+198 TWFLPGMQPMNIGFN

-238 ISWFILPTYLL
+238 VSWFILPPFLL
-249 RHGMITPVVTNG
+249 RHGMIP
-261 VPVATFA
+261 AQTFPL
-268 MTLRWVMWPAT
+268 TLRWVMWPAT

-286 LTSLVLKWNLIVKT
+286 LTSLLLKWNLIVKT
-300 FQGLRGSKIDHHD
+300 FRGLRGSQLERND
-313 FPMRWV
+313 FPMQWV
-319 AVGAVIMTVIICLVQ
+319 VIGSLVMTVVICLVQ
-334 YFSMGIPVWLSF
+334 YFSMGIPVYLSF

-380 IFAFISPGNVPV
+380 LFAFISPGNVPV

-410 MQDFKAGQLI
+410 MQDFKAGQLVK
-420 GSNSKNLT
+420 SNPRNLT
-428 IAQLIAAPVGSM
+428 IAQLIAAPVGSI
-440 ATAVIYPI
+440 ATAIVYPI
-448 LRDRFGIGPAG
+448 LRGKFGIGPEG
-459 LSSPISVK
+459 LSAPISVK

-472 ELLTKGLNALPP
+472 ELLTKGFSALPP

-489 LLIGIAVGIMLTL
+489 LIIGIAVGILLTL
-502 LAEFLSESQ
+502 LAE
-511 AEKVPSPAA
+511 KWDYVPSPSAM
-520 IGIGMLIPAS
+520 GIGMLITAA
-530 VLMTFILGGVG
+530 VLLTFILGGVA
-541 QFIWAKVGKKSES
+541 QLIWAKVSPDTEKA
-554 EYRIPLASG
+554 YRVPLASG
-563 LIAGEAILAVV
+563 LICGEAIIAVV

-580 VGWVKP
+580 FGVNF

>member
-1 MSQSQQVVT
+1 MADTTTVAT
-10 QAAPELTLRSIL
+10 PTGPELSARSI
-22 VGLVAAVVIGCAY
+22 VIGLFVAMIIGSAY

-49 VVSAFFG
+49 VVSAFLG
-56 FIALVLILRASGTNA
+56 FMTLVPLVFLLRLTDTNA

-86 TAFMAVLLAAFDM
+86 TAFMCVLLAAFDM
-99 LNAKG
+99 LNTRG
-104 VLNPPIHLGTW
+104 VLNPPIHLGTA

-154 ETIKV
+154 ETIIV

-164 EKGASAGPVR
+164 AKGTSAGPVK
-174 ALGIG
+174 ALALG
-179 SLASALLF
+179 SLASGALM
-187 ILTSFTKLFAD
+187 ILTSFLKLFPD
-198 TWLIPGLQPMNIGFN
+198 TWLLPGMAPMNIGFN

-238 ISWFILPTYLL
+238 ISWFILPSFLVS
-249 RHGMITPVVTNG
+249 HGMIAEQTYPL
-261 VPVATFA
+261 
-268 MTLRWVMWPAT
+268 TLRWVMWPAT

-286 LTSLVLKWNLIVKT
+286 LTSLALKWNLIVKT
-300 FQGLRGSKIDHHD
+300 FRGLKGSSVGDLD
-313 FPMRWV
+313 RREFPMQWV
-319 AVGAVIMTVIICLVQ
+319 VIGSLVMTVVICLVQ

-420 GSNSKNLT
+420 RSNPRNLT
-428 IAQLIAAPVGSM
+428 IAQLIAAPVGSL
-440 ATAVIYPI
+440 ATALVYPV
-448 LRDRFGIGPAG
+448 LRDKFGLGPGG

-472 ELLTKGLNALPP
+472 ELLTKGLSALPP

-489 LLIGIAVGIMLTL
+489 LAIGIAVGIALTL
-502 LAEFLSESQ
+502 LAEKY
-511 AEKVPSPAA
+511 EKHTPSPAA

-541 QFIWAKVGKKSES
+541 QLIWSRSSPKSEGDF
-554 EYRIPLASG
+554 RIPLASG
-563 LIAGEAILAVV
+563 LIAGEALLAVV
-574 LAIMAA
+574 LALLAA
-580 VGWVKP
+580 FGVNF

>member
-1 MSQSQQVVT
+1 MTLTMTTDTAPPRS
-10 QAAPELTLRSIL
+10 APELTLRSII
-22 VGLVAAVVIGCAY
+22 VGLFVAVIIGSAY

-86 TAFMAVLLAAFDM
+86 TAFMCVLLAAFDL

-115 QIFFWLCSASLL
+115 QIFFWLCSSSIL

-134 MRRHYI
+134 MRKHYI

-149 GLAAG
+149 GMAAG
-154 ETIKV
+154 ETILV
-159 LHEGR
+159 LHEGKD
-164 EKGASAGPVR
+164 KGASAKPVQ
-174 ALGIG
+174 ALAAGA
-179 SLASALLF
+179 LASGLLMV
-187 ILTSFTKLFAD
+187 LTSFIKLFPD
-198 TWLIPGLQPMNIGFN
+198 TWLLPGMQPMNIGFN

-218 FGSGLLVGFRICL
+218 FGSGLLVGFRVCL

-238 ISWFILPTYLL
+238 ISWFILPHYLL
-249 RHGMITPVVTNG
+249 AHGMIPELTYP
-261 VPVATFA
+261 

-286 LTSLVLKWNLIVKT
+286 LTSLALKWHLIVKT
-300 FQGLRGSKIDHHD
+300 FSGLRTSKLDDRD
-313 FPMRWV
+313 FPMQWV
-319 AVGAVIMTVIICLVQ
+319 FIGSIVMTVVICFVQ
-334 YFSMGIPVWLSF
+334 YFSMGIPVYLSF
-346 IAILLSLPL
+346 IAVLLSLPL

-363 GETNWGPISAMS
+363 GETNWGPISALS

-380 IFAFISPGNVPV
+380 IFALIAPGNVPV

-410 MQDFKAGQLI
+410 IQDFKAGQLI
-420 GSNSKNLT
+420 KSNPRSLT
-428 IAQLIAAPVGSM
+428 IAQLIAAPVGSI
-440 ATAVIYPI
+440 ATAVVYPV
-448 LRDRFGIGPAG
+448 LRDKFGIGPQG

-472 ELLTKGLNALPP
+472 ELLTKGLGALPP
-484 GCLVG
+484 GCLIG
-489 LLIGIAVGIMLTL
+489 LVIGIIVGIILTL
-502 LAEFLSESQ
+502 LAEYYSE
-511 AEKVPSPAA
+511 KTPSPAA

-530 VLMTFILGGVG
+530 VLLTFIAGGVA
-541 QFIWAKVGKKSES
+541 QLIWNRTAPKSED
-554 EYRIPLASG
+554 ELRIPLASG

-574 LAIMAA
+574 LAVLAA
-580 VGWVKP
+580 FGVGF